1 MDVGAGSQ
9 GGQKRLR
16 YPGAR
21 VIGNC
26 WMFETEMR
34 SSTGSVGSINHW
46 AISSASYI
54 LSWQVKK

>member
-1 MDVGAGSQ
+1 MWMWVGAGSQ

-26 WMFETEMR
+26 WAPE
-34 SSTGSVGSINHW
+34 VD
-46 AISSASYI
+46 
-54 LSWQVKK
+54 V